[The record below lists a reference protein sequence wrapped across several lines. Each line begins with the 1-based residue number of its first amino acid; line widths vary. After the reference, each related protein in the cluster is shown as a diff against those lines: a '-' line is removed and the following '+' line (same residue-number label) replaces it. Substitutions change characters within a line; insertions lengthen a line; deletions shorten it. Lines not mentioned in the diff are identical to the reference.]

1 MRKLGILLA
10 ALVLTVYCTRAAAN
24 VIYSVERTLTP
35 GKTVFGPPAQVKG
48 TITTDGT
55 FGFLTPSNILDWNL
69 SLTTGPYQLSVDP
82 SNSLLDFQTVD
93 PTLYNQ
99 GLFAGPSGLDFV
111 FGPAFSSLYSTFGI
125 WGGSSVSGDTSLPNF
140 FAWCIGTNFC
150 NNDFG
155 IPDEL
160 VLIRFDNDES
170 RTVAE
175 YGTTD
180 RENLAAPVPLPG
192 GILLLASAGL
202 MAAAGSGLR
211 QVRRRRKQAPRLPP
225 PPLRA

>member
-1 MRKLGILLA
+1 MRKLGSFLA
-10 ALVLTVYCTRAAAN
+10 ALVLAVYGTGAAADM
-24 VIYSVERTLTP
+24 VYSVERTLTP

-55 FGFLTPSNILDWNL
+55 SGFLTPSNILDWNL
-69 SLTTGPYQLSVDP
+69 SLTTGPYHLSVNP

-93 PTLYNQ
+93 PAVYNQ

-111 FGPAFSSLYSTFGI
+111 FGHAFGSLYSIFGV
-125 WGGSSVSGDTSLPNF
+125 WGGSSVTGDTSLPNF

-155 IPDEL
+155 FPDEL
-160 VLIRFDNDES
+160 VLIRFDKGES

-175 YGTTD
+175 YDTAD
-180 RENLAAPVPLPG
+180 RENLTAPVPLPG
-192 GILLLASAGL
+192 GLLLLTSAGL
-202 MAAAGSGLR
+202 MAIAGGSLR
-211 QVRRRRKQAPRLPP
+211 QIRRRRRL
-225 PPLRA
+225 A